1 MQVTVVMSARHS
13 DETGAAFVV
22 FTVDGET
29 AIAHSDASQT
39 CDEMDQ
45 RSSFHDQKEQ
55 YSQTYTR

>member
-1 MQVTVVMSARHS
+1 MSARHS
-13 DETGAAFVV
+13 DETAAAFVV

-55 YSQTYTR
+55 YSQTYTG